1 MPDWS
6 KIEREISAS
15 IGEIF
20 RVKDH
25 SNIAGGDTNQAYR
38 ISGVAGEGSRSQKVH
53 FFVKINKLPLDMF
66 SAEAVGLQELEKAQ
80 AIRVPH
86 VICSG
91 IEASQSYLVLEN
103 LSLSFDTGDSAK
115 QLGQNLA
122 ALHKY
127 TSQKFG
133 WSRDN
138 TIGSTFQRN
147 TPEDN
152 WITFWQEHRL
162 GFQLDL
168 AKQNGASHTLSMKGE
183 DLLNNLAYFFTAYK
197 PKASLLHGDLW
208 SGNYGYLKSGEPV
221 IFDPA
226 VYYGDRETDIAMTE
240 LFGGFPTEFY
250 SAYNEVWP
258 LDEGYPQRKILY
270 NLYHILNHFNL
281 FGGGYAMQAENMI
294 ESLLKNI

>member
-6 KIEREISAS
+6 KIEQDISAA

-20 RVKDH
+20 KLNEHR
-25 SNIAGGDTNQAYR
+25 NIAGGDTNQAYR
-38 ISGVAGEGSRSQKVH
+38 IRGVVGEGSRNEEVY
-53 FFVKINKLPLDMF
+53 FFVKINQQHLDMF
-66 SAEAVGLQELEKAQ
+66 SAEAAGLQELEKAK

-91 IEASQSYLVLEN
+91 TEAGQNYLVLEN
-103 LSLSFDTGDSAK
+103 LSLSPAAGVSAK
-115 QLGQNLA
+115 QLGQDLA
-122 ALHKY
+122 TLHKY

-138 TIGSTFQRN
+138 TIGSTLQRN

-152 WITFWQEHRL
+152 WVTFWQEHRL

-168 AKQNGASHTLSMKGE
+168 AKQNGASRTLSMKGE
-183 DLLNNLAYFFTAYK
+183 ELLNNLAYFFTDYE

-208 SGNYGYLKSGEPV
+208 SGNYGFLKNGEPV

-226 VYYGDRETDIAMTE
+226 VYYGDRETDMAMTE
-240 LFGGFPTEFY
+240 LFGGFPMEFY
-250 SAYNEVWP
+250 SAYNDEWP
-258 LDEGYPQRKILY
+258 LDRGYQQRKTLY

-294 ESLLKNI
+294 DTLLENI